1 MAAPELWFSSFNRS
15 LYTLHFHLM
24 YSAEEAHRVV
34 GILAS
39 SLTGTGPASV
49 GLIAKHS
56 RQVIIIA
63 HVLFCGIEDLGKSR
77 WIITTSGFDTAK
89 YLAHHLALLFR
100 INHSNWG
107 WCGDVHFNTNAAVD
121 SPVEGI
127 VVNIE
132 GKLLVFN
139 PAKEPL
145 HKPLHMATKY
155 HLLAL
160 RSTLKPLNSC
170 QMH

>member
-1 MAAPELWFSSFNRS
+1 MTSLSEVPITFRIRYKLQCYDYQCHVATKEPESDSVQPLSGSSRPPSFGS
-15 LYTLHFHLM
+15 
-24 YSAEEAHRVV
+24 HRLI
-34 GILAS
+34 GHCIRFTSILC
-39 SLTGTGPASV
+39 
-49 GLIAKHS
+49 IA
-56 RQVIIIA
+56 
-63 HVLFCGIEDLGKSR
+63 LG
-77 WIITTSGFDTAK
+77 ITTSGFDIAK
-89 YLAHHLALLFR
+89 YLAHHLALLFIFQR

-107 WCGDVHFNTNAAVD
+107 WCGDVHFNTNAAID

-127 VVNIE
+127 DVNIKGE
-132 GKLLVFN
+132 LLVFN